1 MGVLGA
7 HLVNVSMNPNQKL
20 LKDEGEL
27 FEDAKRFFFFY
38 FFIFFINI
46 NYLVKRFYLF
56 LFYFLFF

>member
-27 FEDAKRFFFFY
+27 FQDAKIYIYIYIY
-38 FFIFFINI
+38 F
-46 NYLVKRFYLF
+46 
-56 LFYFLFF
+56 